1 MKNKKII
8 FLSISLVLLVAGIVA
23 FPNSFSSYREEIEDD
38 KSAVAD
44 SIILSEQEV
53 TEDISDGEQVL
64 AYREAYHN
72 EDVVGI
78 LQIPNTDFVVPV
90 LQSNDNEYYLNH
102 LPDKTRSSLGSVFLD
117 YRNRVDDRKTI
128 LYGHNSETVETEFH
142 LLENYVDPNYYTE
155 HNIILFQTEEHLYR
169 YQIFSVY
176 IATEDYQHV
185 NLNFT
190 EEAYARH
197 LAWLKEQSLYNTLV
211 GVSPY
216 DEVIVLQ
223 TCYFD
228 PVGSYL
234 IVVGKKV

>member
-8 FLSISLVLLVAGIVA
+8 LLGISLVLLLGVIVA
-23 FPNSFSSYREEIEDD
+23 FPNSFSSYGEKIEEE
-38 KSAVAD
+38 KSAIAD
-44 SIILSEQEV
+44 SIILSEEEV
-53 TEDISDGEQVL
+53 QEDISNGEQVL

-72 EDVVGI
+72 EDVVGV
-78 LQIPNTDFVVPV
+78 LQIPNTNLVVPV
-90 LQSNDNEYYLNH
+90 LQSDDNEYYLNH

-117 YRNRVDDRKTI
+117 YRNKVDDRKII

-142 LLENYVDPNYYTE
+142 LLENYVDPNYYSE
-155 HNIILFQTEEHLYR
+155 HDMIFFQTDEHLYR

-216 DEVIVLQ
+216 DEVLVLQ

-234 IVVGKKV
+234 IVVGKKI

>member
-8 FLSISLVLLVAGIVA
+8 LLGISLVLLLGVIVA
-23 FPNSFSSYREEIEDD
+23 FPNSFSSYGEKIEEE
-38 KSAVAD
+38 KSAIAD
-44 SIILSEQEV
+44 SIILSEEEV
-53 TEDISDGEQVL
+53 QEDISNGEQVL

-72 EDVVGI
+72 EDVVGV
-78 LQIPNTDFVVPV
+78 LQIPNTNLVVPV
-90 LQSNDNEYYLNH
+90 LQSDDNEYYLNH

-117 YRNRVDDRKTI
+117 YRNKVDDRKII

-142 LLENYVDPNYYTE
+142 LLENYVDPNYYSE
-155 HNIILFQTEEHLYR
+155 HNMIFFQTDEHLYR

-216 DEVIVLQ
+216 DEVLVLQ

-234 IVVGKKV
+234 IVVGKKI